1 MEAAFL
7 TGAGFTAGE
16 VSMLIRVMILSLFA
30 LWSGWVIWKQ
40 FKMVVTNG
48 LTIGEW
54 FFNVVTNVSIL
65 TAIAIITS

>member
-1 MEAAFL
+1 MEAAFQ

-16 VSMLIRVMILSLFA
+16 VSILIRVMILSIFS

-40 FKMVVTNG
+40 FKLVVSNG

-54 FFNVVTNVSIL
+54 FFNVVTNLILL
-65 TAIAIITS
+65 TAIAFITS